1 MFDSVT
7 LWKYGTVL
15 ATLLIAG
22 FGAPIPEELPIV
34 GAGALVGHDA
44 QELAYHD
51 EIAGSVGGGPVAY
64 LESQKTPPHLTRW
77 WIMLPVC
84 MFGVVAG
91 DCSIYWIG
99 RLWGTKLL
107 ASAWVQRRLLP
118 PEQRQKIEENFHKNG
133 ILILLG
139 ARLTPGIRTPVFMM
153 AGVLQMKF
161 RRFLLADCLYA
172 IPGVNLLFWLSYWFT
187 DQFKSAVESVDK
199 HRPIAIAIVLA
210 LAGAVI
216 LYKVLKNRTKI
227 ATGDPSEIPGYAK
240 PVGVVTHAVEQTIEK
255 TAAVTAAAAMVVV
268 DKVTHPLGHHPTV
281 KTSETPV
288 LPPKAPTSPP
298 EVG

>member
-1 MFDSVT
+1 MFDAVT
-7 LWKYGTVL
+7 LTKYGTVL
-15 ATLLIAG
+15 ATLIVAG
-22 FGAPIPEELPIV
+22 FGFPIPEELPIV

-64 LESQKTPPHLTRW
+64 LESETTPPHLTRW

-84 MFGVVAG
+84 MVGVVCG

-107 ASAWVQRRLLP
+107 ASGWVQRRILP
-118 PEQRQKIEENFHKNG
+118 PEKRQKIEESFHKNG
-133 ILILLG
+133 IFILLA
-139 ARLTPGIRTPVFMM
+139 ARLTPGIRTPVFLM
-153 AGVLQMKF
+153 AGVLRMKF

-172 IPGVNLLFWLSYWFT
+172 IPGINLLFWLSYWFT

-199 HRPIAIAIVLA
+199 HRPIVIAIILA
-210 LAGAVI
+210 AAGAVI

-227 ATGDPSEIPGYAK
+227 STGDPSEIPNYAK
-240 PVGVVTHAVEQTIEK
+240 PVGMVTQAVEQTIEK
-255 TAAVTAAAAMVVV
+255 TAKVTAAAAMVVV
-268 DKVTHPLGHHPTV
+268 DKVTHPLGHHPPL
-281 KTSETPV
+281 K
-288 LPPKAPTSPP
+288 PP
-298 EVG
+298 EVPAATPTRPSEPG